1 MSGIQLR
8 SNFSDLVLEDALP
21 ALEFICEDEFQSFAP
36 RYEMIFNVKEMRTAI
51 AQSSQVGSLQPAGV
65 VGEAETIPL
74 QKVYQGYDK
83 TYTALKYGIMMASS
97 QELIDDLEYDVL
109 SSNPRKL
116 TRAFMSTVEI
126 TAANI
131 FNNAFSDTGPDGKV
145 LFATDHPLLA
155 PGAGTSS
162 NKLAVAAD
170 LSMTS
175 LKNMVTL
182 LRSQVDTAGNKI
194 MINPAKLIV
203 APDNEFLAHE
213 LLKSVMLPDS
223 SNASVNSVNGLS
235 AAQYKIEPIIWDYL
249 SDGDAFFLSADKMD
263 HMLCFYWRKR
273 PELSTDFDFKTEV
286 ALTKLVGRFTVGYS
300 DWRGIVGTEG
310 A

>member
-8 SNFSDLVLEDALP
+8 SNYSDLVLEDALP
-21 ALEFICEDEFQSFAP
+21 ALEFIAEDEFQSFQP

-51 AQSSQVGSLQPAGV
+51 AQSTQVSSLQPAAV
-65 VGEAETIPL
+65 VGEAESVPL
-74 QKVYQGYDK
+74 QKIYQGYDK
-83 TYTALKYGIMMASS
+83 TYTAVKYGIMMASS

-116 TRAFMSTVEI
+116 TKAFMSTVEI
-126 TAANI
+126 TAADI
-131 FNNAFSDTGPDGKV
+131 FNNGFATTGPDGKV

-155 PGAGTSS
+155 PGAGTAS
-162 NKLAVAAD
+162 NKLATAAD

-194 MINPAKLIV
+194 MINPSKLIV
-203 APDNEFLAHE
+203 APDNEFLAYE

-223 SNASVNSVNGLS
+223 SNASVNSVNSVG
-235 AAQYKIEPIIWDYL
+235 AQYKIEPIVWDYL
-249 SDGDAFFLSADKMD
+249 TDADAFFLSSDKMD

-273 PELSTDFDFKTEV
+273 PELATDYDFKTEV